1 MAREVKQF
9 NVYLPVELIRE
20 LKHCAIERESSLSS
34 LVQEAIRK
42 HLADFEYPGRGA
54 RDPEHALVEKTQAT
68 VTPEAAV
75 FANGELVYLGRID
88 NVIEYGYLAL

>member
-34 LVQEAIRK
+34 LVEEAIQK
-42 HLADFEYPGRGA
+42 HLADLRRRSRKQRKRP
-54 RDPEHALVEKTQAT
+54 
-68 VTPEAAV
+68 
-75 FANGELVYLGRID
+75 
-88 NVIEYGYLAL
+88 